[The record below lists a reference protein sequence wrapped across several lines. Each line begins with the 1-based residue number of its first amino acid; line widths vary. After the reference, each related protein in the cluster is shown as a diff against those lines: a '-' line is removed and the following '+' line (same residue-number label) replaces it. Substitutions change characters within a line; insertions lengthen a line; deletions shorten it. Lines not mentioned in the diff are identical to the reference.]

1 MAKHGGVTQLV
12 EYPVHTRSVTC
23 SSQVAATRPVGQA
36 VKTPPFHGGN
46 MGSIPVRVT
55 KKKPPQKGW
64 FLFGDPGNR
73 KGGFACGKA
82 KKCPVDTFLARGR
95 FHLLRIRPEW
105 VGAEA
110 NLRAQEELYDIDFDG
125 TPMHGT
131 LEIRK
136 EGSKIKM
143 AIKWQDQSSSMEL
156 YDGESYQRY
165 QSGQLVLERS
175 HGGIDLTPFSTI
187 DKLKEYA
194 LLTGVLLK
202 FREEGDMIIV
212 STRGDKVG
220 IIARFSKSEGRL
232 LGAECSGLYNGQQVT
247 VLTVNQID
255 FDVLPTE

>member
-1 MAKHGGVTQLV
+1 MKTNNLDNYSDNRVVDILSPRFAPSTNLEFKVTAPAPRRRFIWQFARVGGIAAVGAIVLFVGIKGVQTSTARELVERAMTQLLESDNCLV
-12 EYPVHTRSVTC
+12 RFTANVTANK
-23 SSQVAATRPVGQA
+23 SSQ
-36 VKTPPFHGGN
+36 
-46 MGSIPVRVT
+46 
-55 KKKPPQKGW
+55 
-64 FLFGDPGNR
+64 
-73 KGGFACGKA
+73 
-82 KKCPVDTFLARGR
+82 
-95 FHLLRIRPEW
+95 
-105 VGAEA
+105 
-110 NLRAQEELYDIDFDG
+110 EEFYDIDFDG
-125 TPMHGT
+125 TPMQGT

-136 EGSKIKM
+136 EDSKIKM

-165 QSGQLVLERS
+165 QNGQLVLERP

-194 LLTGVLLK
+194 LLTGILLK

-232 LGAECSGLYNGQQVT
+232 LCAECSGLYNGQQVT
-247 VLTVNQID
+247 VLTIDQID

>member
-1 MAKHGGVTQLV
+1 MKTNNLDNYSDNRVVDILSPRFAPSTNLEFKVTAPAPHRRFIWQFARVGGIAAVVAIALFVGIKGVQTSTAREVVERAMTQLLESDNCLV
-12 EYPVHTRSVTC
+12 RFTANVTANK
-23 SSQVAATRPVGQA
+23 SS
-36 VKTPPFHGGN
+36 
-46 MGSIPVRVT
+46 
-55 KKKPPQKGW
+55 
-64 FLFGDPGNR
+64 
-73 KGGFACGKA
+73 
-82 KKCPVDTFLARGR
+82 
-95 FHLLRIRPEW
+95 
-105 VGAEA
+105 
-110 NLRAQEELYDIDFDG
+110 QEELYDIDFDG
-125 TPMHGT
+125 TTMQGT
-131 LEIRK
+131 VEIRK
-136 EGSKIKM
+136 EDSKIKM

-156 YDGESYQRY
+156 YDGESYRRY
-165 QSGQLVLERS
+165 QNGQLVLERP
-175 HGGIDLTPFSTI
+175 HGGIDLTPFATI

>member
-1 MAKHGGVTQLV
+1 MKTNNLDNFSDDRVVDILSPRFAPSTNLEFKVTAPAPRRRFIWQFARVGGIAAVVAIALFVGIKGVQTSTAQEVVERAMTQLLESDNCLV
-12 EYPVHTRSVTC
+12 RFTANVTVNK
-23 SSQVAATRPVGQA
+23 SS
-36 VKTPPFHGGN
+36 H
-46 MGSIPVRVT
+46 
-55 KKKPPQKGW
+55 
-64 FLFGDPGNR
+64 
-73 KGGFACGKA
+73 
-82 KKCPVDTFLARGR
+82 
-95 FHLLRIRPEW
+95 
-105 VGAEA
+105 
-110 NLRAQEELYDIDFDG
+110 EELYDIDFDG
-125 TPMHGT
+125 TPMQGT
-131 LEIRK
+131 VEIRK

-165 QSGQLVLERS
+165 QNGQLVLERP

-194 LLTGVLLK
+194 LLTGILLK
-202 FREEGDMIIV
+202 FREEGDIIIV

-232 LGAECSGLYNGQQVT
+232 LGVECSGLYNGQQVT

>member
-1 MAKHGGVTQLV
+1 MKTNNLDNYSDDRVVDILSPRFAPTSNLEFKVTAPAPRRRFIWQFARVGGIAAVVAIVLFVGIKGVQTSTAREVVERAMTQLLESDNCLV
-12 EYPVHTRSVTC
+12 RFTANVTANK
-23 SSQVAATRPVGQA
+23 SS
-36 VKTPPFHGGN
+36 
-46 MGSIPVRVT
+46 
-55 KKKPPQKGW
+55 
-64 FLFGDPGNR
+64 
-73 KGGFACGKA
+73 
-82 KKCPVDTFLARGR
+82 
-95 FHLLRIRPEW
+95 
-105 VGAEA
+105 
-110 NLRAQEELYDIDFDG
+110 QEELYDIDFDG
-125 TPMHGT
+125 TPMQGT

-136 EGSKIKM
+136 EDSKIKM

-165 QSGQLVLERS
+165 QNGQLVLERP

-194 LLTGVLLK
+194 LLTGILLK

-255 FDVLPTE
+255 FDVVPTE